1 MGSHLELR
9 VMAPSLLVLLADLSG
24 CSSSQPRP
32 STDPSQR
39 PTSVAVAEVSE
50 SFLTR
55 SQPEDNLDSLAVA
68 PEHGW
73 VIGTTKGTHQ
83 LVVFDADNGREVR
96 RIGGEG
102 DTHGSFRRPNGVA
115 VVDDLVMVVER
126 DNTRVQV
133 LQLPDFEPVGV
144 FGEEIL
150 QRPYGIAIHR
160 MRDGFYDVYVT
171 DQFEIDGADPSGD
184 PRLAER
190 VKQFRIAVDDGRLQ
204 SKLVRTIG
212 ETSGEGAL
220 WKVETI
226 ALDSDLNRLLVADE
240 HERRMD
246 VKVYTLDGVFSG
258 VTFGSDIIT
267 SEPEGIALRPCGKN
281 GVWVVT
287 DQHDTVSLF
296 HLFDRQTF
304 DHLGVFAG
312 EVTANTDGIAV
323 NPLASV
329 RFPGGAVYAVDDDSR
344 MAAFDWRHV
353 VEAVEKVP
361 ACASD

>member
-1 MGSHLELR
+1 
-9 VMAPSLLVLLADLSG
+9 
-24 CSSSQPRP
+24 
-32 STDPSQR
+32 
-39 PTSVAVAEVSE
+39 
-50 SFLTR
+50 
-55 SQPEDNLDSLAVA
+55 
-68 PEHGW
+68 
-73 VIGTTKGTHQ
+73 
-83 LVVFDADNGREVR
+83 
-96 RIGGEG
+96 
-102 DTHGSFRRPNGVA
+102 
-115 VVDDLVMVVER
+115 MVVER

-133 LQLPDFEPVGV
+133 LQLPDFDPVGT
-144 FGEEIL
+144 FGEGIL
-150 QRPYGIAIHR
+150 RRPYGLAIHP
-160 MRDGFYDVYVT
+160 MKDGFYDVFVT
-171 DQFEIDGADPSGD
+171 DQFEIEGVDPSGD
-184 PRLAER
+184 SQLAER
-190 VKQFRIAVDDGRLQ
+190 VKQFRIEVDDGSLQ

-212 ETSGEGAL
+212 ETSGDGAL

-258 VTFGSDIIT
+258 VTFGSGIIT

-329 RFPGGAVYAVDDDSR
+329 RFPAGALGQFMRLTTTVE
-344 MAAFDWRHV
+344 WRHSIGDTWWRLSRRSRLV
-353 VEAVEKVP
+353 DRIDRLIADPLFVRRRSWFQLSIGPTCTTVYGVCSQTRCIDPE
-361 ACASD
+361 